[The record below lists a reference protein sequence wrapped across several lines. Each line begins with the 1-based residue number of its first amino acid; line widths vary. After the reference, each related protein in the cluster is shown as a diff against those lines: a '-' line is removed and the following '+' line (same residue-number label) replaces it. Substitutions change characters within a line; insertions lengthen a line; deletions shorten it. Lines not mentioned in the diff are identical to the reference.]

1 MKPAMQLAVVMAYE
15 AFRICLGLPTKHY
28 PISEVIRWMQTV
40 TQTHN
45 DALCHPAGSGRG
57 AQDNDPKTYEQES

>member
-28 PISEVIRWMQTV
+28 PVSEVIRWMQTV

-45 DALCHPAGSGRG
+45 ESSSGTPPRRM
-57 AQDNDPKTYEQES
+57 T